1 MPSTDNTASPPSPE
15 TTLGQAPGHEPAAIG
30 ADLYRAQYDSLRAEI
45 LSTKSSRSAWLIQ
58 VASLAGIFLTL
69 GVTNWFGAGMAVLV
83 YPLLSCFYAAEWRHD
98 NGRIAQVCYFIAT
111 HVESWMKRL
120 GVEYMGWEY
129 FKGVV
134 LPLLLRLAKSE
145 KDQREKILAPL
156 PAELRREIEKHD
168 LAKMSSLDMPPKLVE
183 FSSRGIF
190 LSTQLLAVALGVIRV
205 VEQGLAASALAPL
218 LGLLSTAA
226 VLLIIDGWA
235 VYHTIGLLQHRRYHT
250 DHQSAGS

>member
-1 MPSTDNTASPPSPE
+1 MPDTDTTATLQPPRATP
-15 TTLGQAPGHEPAAIG
+15 GQAPGNETAVIG
-30 ADLYRAQYDSLRAEI
+30 AELFRAQYDSLRAEI
-45 LSTKSSRSAWLIQ
+45 LATKTSRSAWLIQ
-58 VASLAGIFLTL
+58 VASLAGVFLTL

-111 HVESWMKRL
+111 HVERRL

-134 LPLLLRLAKSE
+134 LPLLLRLAKSTG
-145 KDQREKILAPL
+145 DQREKILAPL

-168 LAKMSSLDMPPKLVE
+168 LAKMSSLEMPPRLVE

-190 LSTQLLAVALGVIRV
+190 LSPQFLAVALGIIRV
-205 VEQGLAASALAPL
+205 VEQGLATPALAPL
-218 LGLLSTAA
+218 LGLLSTAS

-250 DHQSAGS
+250 DHAGS